1 VYTILHISDLHR
13 STSYPFGN
21 EEIVSALRAD
31 IARAAR
37 ETTPIAPPDAI
48 IVSGDLVQGLRLG
61 SKDYPDGL
69 REQYQVALDLL
80 VNLTDTFVSSDRS
93 RVILIPGNHDV
104 DFNKSFEAMAHVDVP
119 ASQVSPLLHGPE
131 GHMYRW
137 DWKEGKLY
145 RI

>member
-1 VYTILHISDLHR
+1 LLGACNARHDKTPSLPEIEFAVYTILHISDLHR

-37 ETTPIAPPDAI
+37 ETTPIAAPDAI

-69 REQYQVALDLL
+69 REQYQVALDL
-80 VNLTDTFVSSDRS
+80 
-93 RVILIPGNHDV
+93 
-104 DFNKSFEAMAHVDVP
+104 
-119 ASQVSPLLHGPE
+119 
-131 GHMYRW
+131 
-137 DWKEGKLY
+137 
-145 RI
+145 